1 MSASGS
7 SVILWEGPSAIN
19 GKKIAVIATGLK
31 SGSKNRK
38 TGEHTIQIW
47 VIPGAKG
54 TARELS
60 EDGKDKAICGSCP
73 LRPVTAKKNGT
84 TVCYVQK
91 QIRISHGAAQ
101 VVAAHQRGS
110 YDKATTKDIEKALA
124 KSPLVRW
131 GAWGD
136 PLAIPRYVFERSS
149 IFRLLLSSV
158 KHTGYTRRWVGLD
171 KDTSKW
177 AQKWLMASCH
187 NAPEAK
193 LADAAGWRYFRTR
206 SKTDPLID
214 KERACPASKEM
225 GHKLTCGTCRA
236 CDGTKKAQNRPSISI
251 VIH

>member
-1 MSASGS
+1 MGQPRS

-31 SGSKNRK
+31 EGSKNRK
-38 TGEHTIQIW
+38 TGERTIQIW
-47 VIPGAKG
+47 VIPGAEG

-60 EDGKDKAICGSCP
+60 ENGKDKAICGSCP

-101 VVAAHQRGS
+101 VVLAYQRGS
-110 YDKATTKDIEKALA
+110 YERATKKDIEKALL
-124 KSPLVRW
+124 KQPLVRW

-158 KHTGYTRRWVGLD
+158 RHTGYTRRWLGLD
-171 KDTSKW
+171 ADTARW

-187 NAPEAK
+187 TASEAK

-206 SKTDPLID
+206 AKNSELLIG
-214 KERACPASKEM
+214 ERGCPASKEM

-236 CDGTKKAQNRPSISI
+236 CDGVSRGASRPSISI